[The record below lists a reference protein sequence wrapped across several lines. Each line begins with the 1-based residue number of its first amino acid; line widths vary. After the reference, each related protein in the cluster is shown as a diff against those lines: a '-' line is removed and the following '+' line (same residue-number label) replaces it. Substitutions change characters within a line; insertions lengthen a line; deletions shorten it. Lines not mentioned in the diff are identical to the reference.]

1 MSGISIITDSTADL
15 SRELIARYQ
24 VTVVPLAVVFGQDA
38 YKDGVDVDT
47 RRLFELVEQNRQL
60 PKTSSPSPEVFR
72 SVFEEAVAD
81 GSQALYIGIS
91 SQFSASAQNAMLA
104 AGAFPEGQVRVFDS
118 ANLSTGI
125 SHLVLYACDLV
136 SQGRQMDEILAALEA
151 ARPKVRTSFKM
162 DRLDYMHMGGRCT
175 GVQALLSSVLKIRP
189 VISVVDG
196 GMIVA
201 GKVRGSNKKSLDWM
215 MDRFEEDVRQG
226 LVKDDRVFLTHTGV
240 HEDAVYMA
248 GRVREIM
255 PEMQEILETPAGSV
269 IGSHCGPG
277 TIGILYMLN

>member
-38 YKDGVDVDT
+38 YKDGVDIDT
-47 RRLFELVEQNRQL
+47 RRLFGLVEQNRQL

-125 SHLVLYACDLV
+125 AHLVLYACDLV

>member
-38 YKDGVDVDT
+38 YKDGVDIDT
-47 RRLFELVEQNRQL
+47 RRLFGLVEQNRQL

-125 SHLVLYACDLV
+125 AHLVLYACDLV

-226 LVKDDRVFLTHTGV
+226 LVKDNRVFLTHTGV

>member
-1 MSGISIITDSTADL
+1 MSGISIMTDSTADL

-38 YKDGVDVDT
+38 YKDGVDIDT
-47 RRLFELVEQNRQL
+47 QRLFELVEQNRQL

-72 SVFEEAVAD
+72 SVFEEAVAH
-81 GSQALYIGIS
+81 GHQVLYIGIS
-91 SQFSASAQNAMLA
+91 SKFSASVQNAALA

-125 SHLVLYACDLV
+125 AHLVLYACDLI
-136 SQGRQMDEILAALEA
+136 SQGRQMDQILAALET

-201 GKVRGSNKKSLDWM
+201 GKVRGSSRKSLDWM

-226 LVKDDRVFLTHTGV
+226 LVGEDRVFLTHTGV

-248 GRVREIM
+248 ERVREIT
-255 PEMQEILETPAGSV
+255 PEMKEILETPAGSV

-277 TIGILYMLN
+277 TIGILYILN

>member
-1 MSGISIITDSTADL
+1 MSGISIMTDSTADL
-15 SRELIARYQ
+15 GRELVARYG

-38 YKDGVDVDT
+38 YRDGVDIDT
-47 RRLFELVEQNRQL
+47 KRLFELVEQNKQL

-81 GSQALYIGIS
+81 GGQALYIGIS
-91 SQFSASAQNAMLA
+91 SKFSASVQNAALA
-104 AGAFPEGQVRVFDS
+104 AGTFPEGQVHVFDS

-125 SHLVLYACDLV
+125 AHLVLYACDLV
-136 SQGRQMDEILAALEA
+136 SQGRQMGEILRLLEA
-151 ARPKVRTSFKM
+151 ARPKVRTSFKL
-162 DRLDYMHMGGRCT
+162 DRLDYIHMGGRCT

-201 GKVRGSNKKSLDWM
+201 GKVRGSSRKSLDWM

-226 LVKDDRVFLTHTGV
+226 LVREDRVFLTHTGV

-248 GRVREIM
+248 ECVREIM
-255 PEMQEILETPAGSV
+255 PAMKEIFETPAGSV

-277 TIGILYMLN
+277 TIGILYILN

>member
-125 SHLVLYACDLV
+125 AHLVLYACDLV

>member
-1 MSGISIITDSTADL
+1 MSGISIMTDSTADL
-15 SRELIARYQ
+15 GRELVARYG

-38 YKDGVDVDT
+38 YRDGVDVDT
-47 RRLFELVEQNRQL
+47 QRLFELVEQNKQL

-72 SVFEEAVAD
+72 SVFEEVVAD
-81 GSQALYIGIS
+81 GGQALYIGIS
-91 SQFSASAQNAMLA
+91 SRFSASVQNATLA
-104 AGAFPEGQVRVFDS
+104 AGTFPEGQVHVFDS

-125 SHLVLYACDLV
+125 AHLVLYACDLV
-136 SQGRQMDEILAALEA
+136 AQGRQMDEILAALET
-151 ARPKVRTSFKM
+151 ARPKVRTSFKL

-189 VISVVDG
+189 VISVADG

-201 GKVRGSNKKSLDWM
+201 GKVRGSSRKSLDWM

-226 LVKDDRVFLTHTGV
+226 LVKEDRVFLTHTGV

-248 GRVREIM
+248 ERVREIT
-255 PEMQEILETPAGSV
+255 PEMKEILETPAGSV

>member
-104 AGAFPEGQVRVFDS
+104 AGAFPEGQARVFDS

-125 SHLVLYACDLV
+125 AHLVLYACDLV

-175 GVQALLSSVLKIRP
+175 GVQALLSSVLRIRP

>member
-15 SRELIARYQ
+15 GRELVARYG
-24 VTVVPLAVVFGQDA
+24 VTVVPLAVVFGQDT
-38 YKDGVDVDT
+38 YRDGVDIDT
-47 RRLFELVEQNRQL
+47 RRLFGLVEQNKQL

-81 GSQALYIGIS
+81 DREALYIGIS
-91 SQFSASAQNAMLA
+91 SKFSASVQNAMLA
-104 AGAFPEGQVRVFDS
+104 AGAFPEGQVHVFDS

-125 SHLVLYACDLV
+125 AHLVLYACDLV
-136 SQGRQMDEILAALEA
+136 SQGRQMDEILRLLEE
-151 ARPKVRTSFKM
+151 ARPRVRASFKM

-189 VISVVDG
+189 IISVVDG

-201 GKVRGSNKKSLDWM
+201 GKVRGSGRNSLDWM
-215 MDRFEEDVRQG
+215 IDRFEDDVKRG
-226 LVKDDRVFLTHTGV
+226 VVMDDRVFLTHTGV

-248 GRVREIM
+248 ARVRQIM
-255 PEMQEILETPAGSV
+255 PHMKEILETPAGSV
-269 IGSHCGPG
+269 VGSHCGPG
-277 TIGILYMLN
+277 TIGILYMIN